1 MIQIIAL
8 LYASENG
15 MNGLRE
21 FESKAIPILREHH
34 GILLSASSSSQK
46 SQNEPDEIHII
57 QFPSM
62 KEFDDY
68 KNDQRLLDLKSL
80 KETMIH
86 KMELHI
92 TDQFYE
98 YK

>member
-15 MNGLRE
+15 INGLRE
-21 FESKAIPILREHH
+21 FESKAIPILREHQ
-34 GILLSASSSSQK
+34 GILLSASSNSRRSF
-46 SQNEPDEIHII
+46 NEPDEIHII

-62 KEFDDY
+62 KEFEDY
-68 KNDQRLLDLKSL
+68 KNDPRILDLRSL
-80 KETMIH
+80 KESMIR

-92 TDQFYE
+92 TNQFYE
-98 YK
+98 YE